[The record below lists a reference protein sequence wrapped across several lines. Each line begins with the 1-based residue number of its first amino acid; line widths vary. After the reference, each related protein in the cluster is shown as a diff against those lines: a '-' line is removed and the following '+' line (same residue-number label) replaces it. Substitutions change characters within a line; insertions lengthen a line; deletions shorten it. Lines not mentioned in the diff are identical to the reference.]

1 MRLVC
6 LPYAG
11 AGIAPFAK
19 LDRMARPGFAVT
31 AVRLPGR
38 EGEIERPALRTWTE
52 VRDFLAAEVLPELT
66 GDYVIYGHSV
76 GALTG
81 YELCRM
87 AEDRGV
93 PPVALCVAAYPG
105 PPTEGAAVQL
115 GIEDDEQLLAYLAR
129 TGEDAAV
136 RALPREILELVL
148 PALRADLGLAD
159 SWRGDGNRALRTPVL
174 ALHGTLDT
182 TMQASDMLAW
192 KAWTT
197 ARFETAT
204 VTGDHLF
211 VRDRPAELL
220 AALNAFLADEVRP

>member
-19 LDRMARPGFAVT
+19 LDRMGRPGFEVM

-38 EGEIERPALRTWTE
+38 EGDLERPPLRTWPE
-52 VRDFLAAEVLPELT
+52 VRDFLTAEVVPALAGE
-66 GDYVIYGHSV
+66 YVIYGHSV

-105 PPTEGAAVQL
+105 PPAEGPAVQL
-115 GIEDDEQLLAYLAR
+115 GIEDDEQLVAYLTR
-129 TGEDAAV
+129 TGAGAAV
-136 RALPREILELVL
+136 RSLPREVLELVL

-159 SWRGDGNRALRTPVL
+159 SWRGDGNRALRSPVL
-174 ALHGTLDT
+174 ALHGTVDN
-182 TMQASDMLAW
+182 TMRAEDMLAW

-197 ARFETAT
+197 GRFETST

-211 VRDRPAELL
+211 VRDQPAQVL
-220 AALNAFLADEVRP
+220 AALNAFVAGVVRS

>member
-11 AGIAPFAK
+11 AGIAPFAR
-19 LDRMARPGFAVT
+19 LDRMARPGFEVM

-38 EGEIERPALRTWTE
+38 EGEIERPALRTWPQ
-52 VRDFLAAEVLPELT
+52 VCDFLASAVVPALT
-66 GDYVIYGHSV
+66 GDYVVYGHSV
-76 GALTG
+76 GALAG

-87 AEDRGV
+87 AEDCGV

-105 PPTEGAAVQL
+105 PPAEGPGVQL
-115 GIEDDEQLLAYLAR
+115 GIEDDDQLVAYLAR
-129 TGEDAAV
+129 TNEDAAV
-136 RALPREILELVL
+136 RSLPREVLELVL

-159 SWRGDGNRALRTPVL
+159 SWRGDGKRALRVPVL

-182 TMQASDMLAW
+182 TMSASDMLAW
-192 KAWTT
+192 KDWTT
-197 ARFETAT
+197 GRFETAA

-211 VRDRPAELL
+211 VRDQPAQVL
-220 AALNAFLADEVRP
+220 AALNAFTADVVGS